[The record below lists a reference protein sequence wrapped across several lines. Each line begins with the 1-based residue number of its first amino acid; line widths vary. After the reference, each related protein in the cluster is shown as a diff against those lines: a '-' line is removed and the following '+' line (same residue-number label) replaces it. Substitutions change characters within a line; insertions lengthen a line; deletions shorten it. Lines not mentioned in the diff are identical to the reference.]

1 MTKRVIAAGK
11 LTQFKVGEAA
21 RLSYG
26 PAVEIVE
33 VGEER
38 LRVKQWMTTEGYFCH
53 WVDRCDVLKSSMGPG
68 SGDGSGDKTG

>member
-1 MTKRVIAAGK
+1 MTKRVVAAGK

-33 VGEER
+33 VGDEC
-38 LRVKQWMTTEGYFCH
+38 LKVKQWCTAEGYFCH
-53 WVDRCDVLKSSMGPG
+53 WVDRCKVLKVHHRS
-68 SGDGSGDKTG
+68 TAET